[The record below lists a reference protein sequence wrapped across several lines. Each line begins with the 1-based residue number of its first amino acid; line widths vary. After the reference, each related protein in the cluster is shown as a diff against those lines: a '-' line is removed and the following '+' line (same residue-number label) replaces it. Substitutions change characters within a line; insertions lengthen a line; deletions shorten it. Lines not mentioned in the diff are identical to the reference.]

1 MFTGTLGENSSVP
14 FWCANRAKFIN
25 DLDAPKLIK
34 TTYEWYK
41 AVQAPVFMETRTTP
55 GFGYVIMVSLRAKTS
70 KVLMQRLRNI
80 FASADPATVKQ
91 LRETCPIRKLIL
103 TNVDDVKAPDHRY
116 DPCNRTRNSNPIREG
131 KQPNEPNH
139 YAAVERTPQDDLK
152 DEAVAQ
158 AVRRRPSTHVWLVN
172 GHRARLATEIEMHF
186 RLRELGFRIAT
197 RNNIDFFYMSPD
209 GKFFRTIHGVSC
221 YVYAPRFIAG
231 GLYVIQSF
239 HTMKP
244 RTDDIL
250 FLPPA
255 EQATIASTITHA
267 TREYADVRGVCC
279 ICGSD
284 SDQDQMIWCSAP
296 SLDTPGLKGRELCGR
311 GVHFHCLNYNLRFN
325 IRDLRR
331 LRNSCF
337 CSRDCQFRGTHLKLR
352 GITNVDKPDIV
363 FGLVAEPKPW
373 MHVFSVATTVLAQ
386 KMTSAQLRQIT
397 QDRLAAGLAIDNV
410 RAALE
415 EKSVASSVST
425 PPEERKK
432 KNKGYHTR
440 FETGYTLKAGQIK
453 ETRRSTE
460 EAAGNTKVSAKASLA
475 PSTLTHATGETDA
488 AVPLGL
494 PHAPYPS
501 DIFLP
506 PNDDECE
513 GDDMADASTVTREVY
528 NDLLTQLKEDAAMC
542 VDIVPVVAKDERPAP
557 GVRDATIE
565 SDALAVSAVEESS
578 VRLVD
583 ERAPATTGRP
593 AGASPVDGAAA
604 RAMDVSA
611 PVLHPAECKST
622 TPNRCLRAAV
632 LSADDAV
639 AATGSDAV
647 PSHDHPLISNDA
659 CVDVTGFES
668 TKRLQP
674 DEPADSSDDDVER
687 RPARRAVHFADTVD
701 GDALA
706 STSQPLVA
714 PSSDASGSDDDSDKN
729 DGRDGAVE
737 HDDDDGDE
745 EYVEEE
751 ACEAK
756 TTADGPTPAHVPADE
771 AAGWDTCESD
781 VEEVEP
787 KCRAAPRAWTDDEH
801 ERFVDA
807 VNRFGKQWK
816 RVAAAVGRERRS
828 SAESTSDSTLRASR
842 LTTRRRRT
850 SPSTPLSACT
860 KPNTSKLSSG
870 SYTGARK

>member
-1 MFTGTLGENSSVP
+1 M
-14 FWCANRAKFIN
+14 
-25 DLDAPKLIK
+25 
-34 TTYEWYK
+34 
-41 AVQAPVFMETRTTP
+41 
-55 GFGYVIMVSLRAKTS
+55 
-70 KVLMQRLRNI
+70 
-80 FASADPATVKQ
+80 
-91 LRETCPIRKLIL
+91 
-103 TNVDDVKAPDHRY
+103 
-116 DPCNRTRNSNPIREG
+116 
-131 KQPNEPNH
+131 
-139 YAAVERTPQDDLK
+139 
-152 DEAVAQ
+152 
-158 AVRRRPSTHVWLVN
+158 
-172 GHRARLATEIEMHF
+172 
-186 RLRELGFRIAT
+186 
-197 RNNIDFFYMSPD
+197 
-209 GKFFRTIHGVSC
+209 
-221 YVYAPRFIAG
+221 
-231 GLYVIQSF
+231 
-239 HTMKP
+239 
-244 RTDDIL
+244 
-250 FLPPA
+250 PPA
-255 EQATIASTITHA
+255 EQATIARTLTYA
-267 TREYADVRGVCC
+267 VREYADVRGACC

-386 KMTSAQLRQIT
+386 KMTSDQLRQIT

-432 KNKGYHTR
+432 RNKGYHTR
-440 FETGYTLKAGQIK
+440 FETGYTLEAGQIK

-460 EAAGNTKVSAKASLA
+460 EAAGNAKVPAKASLA

-506 PNDDECE
+506 PKDDECE

-528 NDLLTQLKEDAAMC
+528 LDLLTQLKEDAAMC
-542 VDIVPVVAKDERPAP
+542 VDIVPGVARDEPPAL

-578 VRLVD
+578 VRLVG
-583 ERAPATTGRP
+583 APAATLRP
-593 AGASPVDGAAA
+593 AGASPVDGAARAMDVSA

-611 PVLHPAECKST
+611 PTLHPAECKST
-622 TPNRCLRAAV
+622 TPNRCLRAA
-632 LSADDAV
+632 ADDAV

-659 CVDVTGFES
+659 RVDVTGSEP

-737 HDDDDGDE
+737 HDDGDDED
-745 EYVEEE
+745 YVDEE

-756 TTADGPTPAHVPADE
+756 ATADGPTPEHPPADDD
-771 AAGWDTCESD
+771 AGWETCESD

-787 KCRAAPRAWTDDEH
+787 KRRTCIRWTDDEH
-801 ERFVDA
+801 ERLIQA
-807 VNRFGKQWK
+807 VKRFKAKKWKQI
-816 RVAAAVGRERRS
+816 AAAVGTRTESQCCMHFHANIMNIKTDYEKAKNESFNATFGMYKAEHEQAVEWFENRRKKVTVSDFKRVTKKSMKRLAARAQVKARRAETRARMQRAFAALPPDVRSELGDSPMKPRTLVEISPRFREFVEEYEDLLARVAAFGR
-828 SAESTSDSTLRASR
+828 
-842 LTTRRRRT
+842 
-850 SPSTPLSACT
+850 
-860 KPNTSKLSSG
+860 PNTPELEEAMRIIRARIDKWTTPPEFVPIHKLSLEEHRAAIVSYFGSIRRKQNSPGSG
-870 SYTGARK
+870 RHDEALRGLDELLYGTNLGVMQRYVLEEFKEAAAENELWSYYLNRQKAYEDAVVVEIGRAHV

>member
-1 MFTGTLGENSSVP
+1 
-14 FWCANRAKFIN
+14 
-25 DLDAPKLIK
+25 
-34 TTYEWYK
+34 
-41 AVQAPVFMETRTTP
+41 
-55 GFGYVIMVSLRAKTS
+55 
-70 KVLMQRLRNI
+70 
-80 FASADPATVKQ
+80 
-91 LRETCPIRKLIL
+91 
-103 TNVDDVKAPDHRY
+103 
-116 DPCNRTRNSNPIREG
+116 
-131 KQPNEPNH
+131 
-139 YAAVERTPQDDLK
+139 
-152 DEAVAQ
+152 
-158 AVRRRPSTHVWLVN
+158 
-172 GHRARLATEIEMHF
+172 
-186 RLRELGFRIAT
+186 
-197 RNNIDFFYMSPD
+197 
-209 GKFFRTIHGVSC
+209 
-221 YVYAPRFIAG
+221 
-231 GLYVIQSF
+231 
-239 HTMKP
+239 MKP
-244 RTDDIL
+244 RTNEIL
-250 FLPPA
+250 LLPPD
-255 EQATIASTITHA
+255 EQATIARTLTYA

-311 GVHFHCLNYNLRFN
+311 GVHFDCLNHNLRFN

-331 LRNSCF
+331 LRSSCF
-337 CSRDCQFRGTHLKLR
+337 CSQNCQFRGTHLKLR
-352 GITNVDKPDIV
+352 GITNVDKPDII
-363 FGLVAEPKPW
+363 FSLVAEPKPQ

-397 QDRLAAGLAIDNV
+397 QDRLAAGLAIDNL

-415 EKSVASSVST
+415 ENSVASSVST

-432 KNKGYHTR
+432 RNKGYHTR
-440 FETGYTLKAGQIK
+440 FETGYTLEAGQIK

-460 EAAGNTKVSAKASLA
+460 EAAGNTKVSAKASVA

-506 PNDDECE
+506 PKDDECE

-528 NDLLTQLKEDAAMC
+528 LDLLTQLKQAAAMC
-542 VDIVPVVAKDERPAP
+542 VDITPVVASDERPAL

-578 VRLVD
+578 VRLVGD
-583 ERAPATTGRP
+583 RAPATTVRP
-593 AGASPVDGAAA
+593 VEASPVDGAAA
-604 RAMDVSA
+604 RSMDVSA

-659 CVDVTGFES
+659 RVDVTGSEP

-714 PSSDASGSDDDSDKN
+714 PSSDASGSDAEDASREDSRP
-729 DGRDGAVE
+729 GGVVE
-737 HDDDDGDE
+737 DDDDEG
-745 EYVEEE
+745 
-751 ACEAK
+751 
-756 TTADGPTPAHVPADE
+756 
-771 AAGWDTCESD
+771 
-781 VEEVEP
+781 
-787 KCRAAPRAWTDDEH
+787 
-801 ERFVDA
+801 
-807 VNRFGKQWK
+807 
-816 RVAAAVGRERRS
+816 
-828 SAESTSDSTLRASR
+828 
-842 LTTRRRRT
+842 
-850 SPSTPLSACT
+850 
-860 KPNTSKLSSG
+860 
-870 SYTGARK
+870 